1 MARPHGVSGPVAP
14 QVSDAPWG
22 QPAQRVPHARRATQ
36 AQQAVQQRPVAPMPG
51 SRAEPAERAQR
62 AGLKAP
68 VVRALAPLGQR
79 QDSLAPVS
87 RRAQQVRSAEAAQR
101 GQQAQQEWRAQRA
114 VEPPAESTER
124 ARCVQVAQPARQV
137 PREQEQNPVLPQV
150 AQLPVSVLRLAS
162 RQARMP
168 VWLLA

>member
-1 MARPHGVSGPVAP
+1 MTRPHGVSGPVAP

-87 RRAQQVRSAEAAQR
+87 RRAQQ

-114 VEPPAESTER
+114 AEPLAVSTER
-124 ARCVQVAQPARQV
+124 ARCVQVAQPAREV
-137 PREQEQNPVLPQV
+137 PREQEQEQNPVLPQV

-162 RQARMP
+162 LRARMP